1 VIDMVDMALVIMT
14 VVFGVLLGFTI
25 RYFTSIYEAQFN
37 ITDKLIKTVN
47 ELKEDIQNVQRDSAR
62 NNLGFDVTGNEVM
75 QHIVGEDPHRT
86 HILGGFVHGDAIC
99 ADDCWCKTEEE

>member
-1 VIDMVDMALVIMT
+1 MIDMVDMALVIMA
-14 VVFGVLLGFTI
+14 VGFGALLGFTV

-47 ELKEDIQNVQRDSAR
+47 ELKEDIQNMQIDSAR

-75 QHIVGEDPHRT
+75 QHIEGDDPHRT
-86 HILGGFVHGDAIC
+86 HILGGFVHGAAIC